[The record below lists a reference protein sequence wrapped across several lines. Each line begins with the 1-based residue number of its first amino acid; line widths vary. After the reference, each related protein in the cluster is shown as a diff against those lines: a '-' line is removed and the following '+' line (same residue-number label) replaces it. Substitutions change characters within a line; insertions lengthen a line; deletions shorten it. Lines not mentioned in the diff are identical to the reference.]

1 MDGTLPLPILQPR
14 QDIIQ
19 QTRQRWETTQHLC
32 DRGPILKPSRRGG
45 FALSVQGSGRAPHS
59 KVVTASVAEQ
69 QHAPRPG
76 RTIHTG
82 SKKAARSGDHE
93 KAIETIRPVQWA
105 HLDSNQGQPGYEPGA
120 LTAELWALQ
129 ERAKQLAQ
137 IQ

>member
-1 MDGTLPLPILQPR
+1 MGNNPARLQPR
-14 QDIIQ
+14 PDAEAIPSWRLCPLPAGVWPGSLQ
-19 QTRQRWETTQHLC
+19 QGRNGKRWRATTC
-32 DRGPILKPSRRGG
+32 TPSG
-45 FALSVQGSGRAPHS
+45 H
-59 KVVTASVAEQ
+59 T
-69 QHAPRPG
+69 
-76 RTIHTG
+76 TDTG

-129 ERAKQLAQ
+129 KRAKQLTQ